1 MTHKA
6 LHRSALSR
14 RRFLAQALGCLP
26 LEVLGAEAQGA
37 SEGES
42 YFDESR
48 PVVNRPEDL
57 SADIVVVGGGGAGL
71 AAAAR
76 AAEIG
81 ASVIVLE
88 QMPQLG
94 GNTLIASGYYAAVD
108 PVRQGAAGITDSV
121 EDFFALLLAN
131 AGPTGDPGRL
141 LRLAVESRP
150 VMRWLEGLGVEFAP
164 GVYEI
169 SGSLFPRTY
178 KPVMPNGVGY
188 VRQLAARAGQFGV
201 KIFTRCRAR
210 SLFSTMTA
218 QGVKRIAGVEAE
230 NVDGRRLRFTARLG
244 VVLASGGFSA
254 NRRLIE
260 RFAPRYRNLT
270 HDNAPGATG
279 EMLLAAEAQGARL
292 VDMDIVQ
299 CQPGCPVGST
309 RRVRFHNDVK
319 RFILLDARGRRFVAE
334 DGRRDVIRDRVLA
347 LPNGMA
353 YTLIDDN
360 GFRSYNRLLQR
371 DAVLAVETGDAWTAD
386 SIEDLARQV
395 GFDPGVLRET
405 LARYERGV
413 AEGRDEFGKKLD
425 GVRPIVRPPFWLAP
439 AAMTIHATSG
449 GIAVDAVGRALDRS
463 GEVIPGLW
471 AAGEATGGLHG
482 ENQLGGCG
490 LADAF
495 VFGRASAESILGVT
509 TYTGV

>member
-1 MTHKA
+1 MNFLSLFVLIPLLMLLGLWLSRNLA
-6 LHRSALSR
+6 QVRGVMVAGASAL
-14 RRFLAQALGCLP
+14 LALSV
-26 LEVLGAEAQGA
+26 VLTVMYIHA
-37 SEGES
+37 
-42 YFDESR
+42 
-48 PVVNRPEDL
+48 
-57 SADIVVVGGGGAGL
+57 
-71 AAAAR
+71 
-76 AAEIG
+76 
-81 ASVIVLE
+81 
-88 QMPQLG
+88 
-94 GNTLIASGYYAAVD
+94 
-108 PVRQGAAGITDSV
+108 RQG
-121 EDFFALLLAN
+121 
-131 AGPTGDPGRL
+131 
-141 LRLAVESRP
+141 
-150 VMRWLEGLGVEFAP
+150 
-164 GVYEI
+164 
-169 SGSLFPRTY
+169 
-178 KPVMPNGVGY
+178 
-188 VRQLAARAGQFGV
+188 
-201 KIFTRCRAR
+201 
-210 SLFSTMTA
+210 
-218 QGVKRIAGVEAE
+218 
-230 NVDGRRLRFTARLG
+230 
-244 VVLASGGFSA
+244 
-254 NRRLIE
+254 
-260 RFAPRYRNLT
+260 
-270 HDNAPGATG
+270 GATG

-292 VDMDIVQ
+292 VDMGIVQ